1 MLLISRRAW
10 LARAAGSTA
19 ALAAGMSYM
28 REALA
33 QGEIKSGVSRVNG
46 DVRVNG
52 KATQVGAQVKPGDVV
67 ETGRGDTVVVVE
79 RDAFLVRAGT
89 KIEFGGGGGAVAQGT
104 LRVLAGKVLS
114 VFRPGNRTQVA
125 TRTATIGIRGTGLYI
140 EVIPDSTYAC
150 TCYGAAELNPLADPK
165 QAVTVTTTY
174 HDSPRY
180 IFASAA
186 TSIKG
191 PLIEVAPVVNHSDA
205 ELIML
210 ESLVARKVPFTG
222 TGRY

>member
-33 QGEIKSGVSRVNG
+33 QGEIKTGVSRVNG

-89 KIEFGGGGGAVAQGT
+89 QVEFGGGGGAVAQGT

-114 VFRPGNRTQVA
+114 VFMPGKRMQVA

-140 EVIPDSTYAC
+140 EVIPDCTYAC
-150 TCYGAAELNPLADPK
+150 TCYGAAELNPLADPQ

-174 HDSPRY
+174 HDAPRY
-180 IFASAA
+180 IFASASA
-186 TSIKG
+186 SMKG
-191 PLIEVAPVVNHSDA
+191 PLIEPAPVVNHTDA

-210 ESLVARKVPFTG
+210 ESLVDRKVPFAG
-222 TGRY
+222 GRY

>member
-10 LARAAGSTA
+10 LARIAGSST
-19 ALAAGMSYM
+19 ALAAGMGYL

-52 KATQVGAQVKPGDVV
+52 KATQVGAAVKPGDVV
-67 ETGRGDTVVVVE
+67 ETGRGDTVVVMD

-89 KIEFGGGGGAVAQGT
+89 KVEFGGEGSAVAKGT
-104 LRVLAGKVLS
+104 MRVLAGKVLS
-114 VFRPGNRTQVA
+114 VFVRGNRVQLV

-140 EVIPDSTYAC
+140 EVIPDCTYAC
-150 TCYGAAELNPLADPK
+150 TCYGSAELNPLADPR
-165 QAVTVTTTY
+165 QVVTVTTTY
-174 HDSPRY
+174 HDAPRY
-180 IFASAA
+180 IFASADK
-186 TSIKG
+186 SSKG
-191 PLIEVAPVVNHSDA
+191 PLIEPAPMVNHRDA

-210 ESLVARKVPFTG
+210 ESLVGRKVPFSG
-222 TGRY
+222 ARY

>member
-33 QGEIKSGVSRVNG
+33 QGEIKSGMSRAHG

-52 KATQVGAQVKPGDVV
+52 KPTRVGATVKPGDVV
-67 ETGRGDTVVVVE
+67 ETRQGDAVVVVD

-89 KIEFGGGGGAVAQGT
+89 KLEFGGGGGAVAQGT

-114 VFRPGNRTQVA
+114 VFVPGNRVQVE
-125 TRTATIGIRGTGLYI
+125 TRTATIGIRGTGLYL
-140 EVIPDSTYAC
+140 EAVPDCTYAC
-150 TCYGAAELNPLADPK
+150 TCYGSAQLNPLADPK

-174 HDSPRY
+174 HDAPRY
-180 IFASAA
+180 IYATASA
-186 TSIKG
+186 KG
-191 PLIEVAPVVNHSDA
+191 LLIETAPVVNHRDA

-210 ESLVARKVPFTG
+210 ESLVDRKVPFTG
-222 TGRY
+222 SGRY